1 MFLIAFLNKNLDF
14 MQLCILAGFNLK
26 NEPWVDA
33 YIVNPDFIEYT
44 DYYIKRATSQDM
56 SEDNNNNSDSEVAQ
70 LIQKSDQE
78 ISDMLNLDEY
88 YFERYHSN
96 SQHKKMNKTKS
107 ADLAKKIYNLVK
119 YHYTNPLSLKEL
131 ARIQVRKSLLE
142 VDHKMKFKVENDLP
156 LPKCMKD
163 YLLFKEFF

>member
-1 MFLIAFLNKNLDF
+1 

-44 DYYIKRATSQDM
+44 DYYIKRATSQEINNG
-56 SEDNNNNSDSEVAQ
+56 EDNSDSEAVY
-70 LIQKSDQE
+70 LIQKTDQE

-88 YFERYHSN
+88 YFERYHFN
-96 SQHKKMNKTKS
+96 SQDKKMDKNKT

-131 ARIQVRKSLLE
+131 ARIHVRKSLLD
-142 VDHKMKFKVENDLP
+142 VNYKMKFKIENDLP